1 MAKILSPREYNI
13 RSLAYY
19 QAEGG
24 VYNEIITVLTQLRK
38 EPKFRGLPTPAKS
51 LNEACFLY
59 DLKRKDELWE
69 NFIREIDGDLSKV
82 LVALLVTA
90 KEEYGEL
97 IAFDRYKIIGER
109 NPYLPK
115 FDAVFESYMAKV
127 QQNYDSCWDM
137 RRISDL
143 EDELKSK
150 EDELKAKDNMLAE
163 ANAKIVELQKLVDS
177 LKVRN
182 ESKYDKA
189 LSRKG
194 ILEYVENQRDYKNVN
209 QIFEMLIYMSRVATD
224 EEYDEVVG
232 LRQKMIDDSKPTIH
246 NHNTIQNSNVF
257 PGLVNN
263 PNFPIGADPNEIV
276 KKALEL
282 YLKSQNDGTEG

>member
-1 MAKILSPREYNI
+1 M
-13 RSLAYY
+13 
-19 QAEGG
+19 
-24 VYNEIITVLTQLRK
+24 YNEIITVLTQMRK

-51 LNEACFLY
+51 LNEACFLF
-59 DLKRKDELWE
+59 DLKRKDEMWE
-69 NFIREIDGDLSKV
+69 NYIREIDGDLSKV

-115 FDAVFESYMAKV
+115 FDAVFEHYINQEMEARNSYG
-127 QQNYDSCWDM
+127 DGI
-137 RRISDL
+137 RILEL
-143 EDELKSK
+143 EDEVKAKSA
-150 EDELKAKDNMLAE
+150 ELKVKDNQLAE
-163 ANAKIVELQKLVDS
+163 AQAKIEELQKLVDS
-177 LKVRN
+177 LKVKN

-224 EEYDEVVG
+224 EEYDEVVA
-232 LRQKMIDDSKPTIH
+232 LRQKMIDDSKPTVH
-246 NHNTIQNSNVF
+246 NHNDIRNSNVF

-263 PNFPIGADPNEIV
+263 PSFPIGADPNEIAR
-276 KKALEL
+276 KAIEL
-282 YLKSQNDGTEG
+282 YLKMLKDGEEGQ

>member
-38 EPKFRGLPTPAKS
+38 EPKFRGLPAPAKS

-59 DLKRKDELWE
+59 DLKRNDLDLEEEKKY
-69 NFIREIDGDLSKV
+69 ISEIDGDLSKV
-82 LVALLVTA
+82 LVALMATA
-90 KEEYGEL
+90 LEETGGYL
-97 IAFDRYKIIGER
+97 IADARYEMIGES
-109 NPYLPK
+109 NPYLPY
-115 FDAVFESYMAKV
+115 FDSLFKRYMNEVTEA
-127 QQNYDSCWDM
+127 YDSYGDFL
-137 RRISDL
+137 RINEL
-143 EDELKSK
+143 EDEVKV
-150 EDELKAKDNMLAE
+150 KDGQLAE
-163 ANAKIVELQKLVDS
+163 ANAKIEELQKLVDS

-224 EEYDEVVG
+224 EEYDEVVA
-232 LRQKMIDDSKPTIH
+232 LRQKMIDESKPTVH
-246 NHNTIQNSNVF
+246 NHNDIQNSNVF

-263 PNFPIGADPNEIV
+263 PSFPIGADPNEIA
-276 KKALEL
+276 KKAIEL
-282 YLKSQNDGTEG
+282 YLKTLSDGKEG

>member
-1 MAKILSPREYNI
+1 MVKYLSPREYNI

-38 EPKFRGLPTPAKS
+38 EPKFRGLPAPAKS

-59 DLKRKDELWE
+59 DLKRNDLDLEEEKKY
-69 NFIREIDGDLSKV
+69 ISEIDGDLSKV
-82 LVALLVTA
+82 LVALMATA
-90 KEEYGEL
+90 MEDSGFCIGY
-97 IAFDRYKIIGER
+97 DRNKIIGET

-115 FDAVFESYMAKV
+115 FDSLFERYMNEEMEAMNSYG
-127 QQNYDSCWDM
+127 DFL
-137 RRISDL
+137 RIHEL
-143 EDELKSK
+143 EDVLKV
-150 EDELKAKDNMLAE
+150 KDGQLEE
-163 ANAKIVELQKLVDS
+163 ANAKIEELQKLVDS

-194 ILEYVENQRDYKNVN
+194 ILEYIENQRDYKNVN

-224 EEYDEVVG
+224 EEYDEVVT
-232 LRQKMIDDSKPTIH
+232 LRQKMIDESKPTVH
-246 NHNTIQNSNVF
+246 NHNDIQNSNVF

-263 PNFPIGADPNEIV
+263 PSFPIGADPNEIA
-276 KKALEL
+276 KKAIEL
-282 YLKSQNDGTEG
+282 YLKTLSDGNEG

>member
-24 VYNEIITVLTQLRK
+24 VYNEIITVLTQMRK
-38 EPKFRGLPTPAKS
+38 EPKFRGLPAPAKS

-59 DLKRKDELWE
+59 DLKRNDLDLEEEKKY
-69 NFIREIDGDLSKV
+69 ISEIDGDLSKV
-82 LVALLVTA
+82 LVALMATA
-90 KEEYGEL
+90 MEETGGYL
-97 IAFDRYKIIGER
+97 IADARYEMIGES
-109 NPYLPK
+109 NPYLPY
-115 FDAVFESYMAKV
+115 FDSLFKRYMNEVTEA
-127 QQNYDSCWDM
+127 YDSYGDFL
-137 RRISDL
+137 RINEL
-143 EDELKSK
+143 EDEVKV
-150 EDELKAKDNMLAE
+150 KDGQLAE
-163 ANAKIVELQKLVDS
+163 ANAKIEELQKLVDS
-177 LKVRN
+177 LKVRS

-224 EEYDEVVG
+224 EEYDEVVA
-232 LRQKMIDDSKPTIH
+232 LRQKMIDESKPTVH
-246 NHNTIQNSNVF
+246 NHNDIQNSNVF

-263 PNFPIGADPNEIV
+263 PSFPIGADPNEIA
-276 KKALEL
+276 KKAIEL
-282 YLKSQNDGTEG
+282 YLKTLSDGKEG

>member
-1 MAKILSPREYNI
+1 MVKYLSPREYNI

-38 EPKFRGLPTPAKS
+38 EPKFRGLPAPAKS

-59 DLKRKDELWE
+59 DLKRNDLDLEEEKKY
-69 NFIREIDGDLSKV
+69 ISEIDGDLSKV
-82 LVALLVTA
+82 LVALMATA
-90 KEEYGEL
+90 MEETGGYL
-97 IAFDRYKIIGER
+97 IADARYEMIGES
-109 NPYLPK
+109 NPYLPY
-115 FDAVFESYMAKV
+115 FDSLFKRYMNEVTEA
-127 QQNYDSCWDM
+127 YDSYGDFL
-137 RRISDL
+137 RINEL
-143 EDELKSK
+143 EDEVKV
-150 EDELKAKDNMLAE
+150 KDGQLAE
-163 ANAKIVELQKLVDS
+163 ANAKIEELQKLVDS
-177 LKVRN
+177 LKVRS

-224 EEYDEVVG
+224 EEYDEVVA
-232 LRQKMIDDSKPTIH
+232 LRQKMIDESKPTVH
-246 NHNTIQNSNVF
+246 NHNDIQNSNVF

-263 PNFPIGADPNEIV
+263 PSFPIGADPNEIA
-276 KKALEL
+276 KKAIEL
-282 YLKSQNDGTEG
+282 YLKTLSDGKEG